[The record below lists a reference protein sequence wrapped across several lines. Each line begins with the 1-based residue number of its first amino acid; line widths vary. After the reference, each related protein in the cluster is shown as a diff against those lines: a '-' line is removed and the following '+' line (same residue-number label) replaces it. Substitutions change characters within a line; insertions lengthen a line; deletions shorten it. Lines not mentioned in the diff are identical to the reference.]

1 MSVSANVAVNAISG
15 DDYVDPLY
23 SPFKSVVDGSIDRIR
38 ARVKE
43 RQLEQSER
51 KRYIHNEKSVMDSRT
66 NIPNSHPSSVS
77 PSVKKELPISLNS
90 PRWKTSIP
98 NLPAFASCPPPRTCT
113 LVTSLSSFIG

>member
-15 DDYVDPLY
+15 DDYVDPLH

-38 ARVKE
+38 VRVKE

-51 KRYIHNEKSVMDSRT
+51 KRYIHNKNLVMHSQT
-66 NIPNSHPSSVS
+66 NIVHEPPSSMS
-77 PSVKKELPISLNS
+77 PSIKKELPISLDS

-98 NLPAFASCPPPRTCT
+98 NLP
-113 LVTSLSSFIG
+113 